1 MASQCETSF
10 KLWKKLEETFQR
22 VCIINAILIRKKLNQ
37 TNASQSNNA
46 VLQSDL
52 SDKIATAERPLKDEE
67 KAFEILCGL
76 PEEYDPL
83 IMGLVR
89 SKLLTFSLLT

>member
-1 MASQCETSF
+1 MLLSQTM
-10 KLWKKLEETFQR
+10 QYY
-22 VCIINAILIRKKLNQ
+22 INKR
-37 TNASQSNNA
+37 
-46 VLQSDL
+46 SDL